1 MQKFKTV
8 LSIAGS
14 DSIGGAGI
22 QADIRTGSALGV
34 YVMSVVTAVT
44 AQNSAGVIGYE
55 AVSPEML
62 RMQLTAV
69 IEDIVPDAVKI
80 GMIPTEEHTEVI
92 AELINNHG
100 LKNVVL
106 DPVMTSTSGTALNGH
121 STLHVMLEQLMPSAT
136 LITPNIPEAE
146 RILGESILSYND
158 RKAACRRLLER
169 VGCGG
174 VLLKAG
180 HADDELLSD
189 MLTIAEAGLIK
200 EYEFSHPRIETVNTH
215 GTGCTLSTAIASH
228 LALGEELVSA
238 VEKGIAYLQ
247 GALKAGREYSFGRL
261 GGHGPVDHFF
271 AENKWHNSSFFN
283 NQKSNI

>member
-1 MQKFKTV
+1 MQTYKTV

-55 AVSPEML
+55 TVSPEML

-80 GMIPTEEHTEVI
+80 GMIPTAEHTEVI
-92 AELINNHG
+92 AEFINNHG

-106 DPVMTSTSGTALNGH
+106 DPVMTSTSGRALNGH
-121 STLHVMLEQLMPSAT
+121 STLQVMLEQLMSSAT

-169 VGCGG
+169 VGCEG

-200 EYEFSHPRIETVNTH
+200 EYEFSHPRIDTINTH
-215 GTGCTLSTAIASH
+215 GTGCTLSTAIASY

-247 GALKAGREYSFGRL
+247 GSLKAGREYSFGRL

-271 AENKWHNSSFFN
+271 ARK
-283 NQKSNI
+283 QVAQR